1 MVTAKK
7 ASVKAPEA
15 AIVKLPATAKVKT
28 GQATAKTAPVQAAP
42 AKAAPV
48 QAAPAKA
55 APVQAAPAKA
65 APVQAAPAKAAPVQA
80 APAKKSV
87 SAPSKSGASS
97 SKNIDLSAQ
106 QRIHYVEVAAFYIA
120 ERRGFAPG
128 NPIEDWKAAEAE
140 VDRLIAS
147 GYFAG

>member
-28 GQATAKTAPVQAAP
+28 GQATAKSAPVQAAP

-48 QAAPAKA
+48 QAAP
-55 APVQAAPAKA
+55 VQAAPAKA
-65 APVQAAPAKAAPVQA
+65 APVQAAPVQA

-97 SKNIDLSAQ
+97 SIDIVLSAQ
-106 QRIHYVEVAAFYIA
+106 QRTHYVEVAAFYIA
-120 ERRGFAPG
+120 EQRGFAPG
-128 NPIEDWKAAEAE
+128 NPDEDWKAAEAE

-147 GYFAG
+147 GYFAGS

>member
-28 GQATAKTAPVQAAP
+28 GQATAKSAPVQAAP

-48 QAAPAKA
+48 Q
-55 APVQAAPAKA
+55 
-65 APVQAAPAKAAPVQA
+65 AAPVQA

-97 SKNIDLSAQ
+97 SIDIVLSAQ
-106 QRIHYVEVAAFYIA
+106 QRTHYVEVAAFYIA
-120 ERRGFAPG
+120 EQRGFAPG
-128 NPIEDWKAAEAE
+128 NPDEDWKAAEAE

-147 GYFAG
+147 GYFAGS

>member
-28 GQATAKTAPVQAAP
+28 GQATAKSAPVQAAP
-42 AKAAPV
+42 AKAAPVQAAPV

-55 APVQAAPAKA
+55 APVQAAP
-65 APVQAAPAKAAPVQA
+65 VQAAPVQA

-97 SKNIDLSAQ
+97 SIDIVLSAQ
-106 QRIHYVEVAAFYIA
+106 QRTHYVEVAAFYIA
-120 ERRGFAPG
+120 EQRGFAPG
-128 NPIEDWKAAEAE
+128 NPDEDWKAAEAE

-147 GYFAG
+147 GYFAGS